1 MHIDFAGKTVIVT
14 GGGHGFGRAIAHA
27 FAARGAAAWT
37 CDINA
42 EGLRATKAEA
52 KPAPGGRLAGRWAR
66 PGSSPRSSPGPA
78 STPSPA
84 RSPRST
90 TRRCPTPTWPPRT
103 PERRGPCGTC

>member
-37 CDINA
+37 CDING

-52 KPAPGGRLAGRWAR
+52 KPASGGRLEVRTVDITDVDAVGTFVGEALATSGRIDVLVNNAGGVCGQVGQPLEAVT
-66 PGSSPRSSPGPA
+66 PRQ
-78 STPSPA
+78 
-84 RSPRST
+84 
-90 TRRCPTPTWPPRT
+90 
-103 PERRGPCGTC
+103 